1 MERVE
6 ASSLY
11 ERPVVTDKGRRLG
24 LIADF
29 LFDERTGE
37 IVHIIL
43 KNPTENAVK
52 LGLEKTKDGYLV
64 PFSSVKAIGDFV
76 VVSEEDLV

>member
-1 MERVE
+1 MERIE

-11 ERPVVTDKGRRLG
+11 DRPIVTDKGRRLG
-24 LIADF
+24 NVADF

-37 IVHIIL
+37 VVHIIL

-64 PFSSVKAIGDFV
+64 PFSAIKAIGDFI